1 VLCSEENRCIFDGGS
16 GSAVGFF
23 YLFYVTGSP
32 VTSSRLTS
40 LCLRR
45 GCAAFVGRDINKLK
59 TNGKGKFKYMAE
71 NEMLELAEKFRPY
84 RYV

>member
-1 VLCSEENRCIFDGGS
+1 M
-16 GSAVGFF
+16 
-23 YLFYVTGSP
+23 YH
-32 VTSSRLTS
+32 
-40 LCLRR
+40 RR

-59 TNGKGKFKYMAE
+59 NNGKGKFKYMAE